1 MDYLKI
7 GKATDLTGKE
17 YKLYRFLE
25 MLPGILSWGTLII
38 LVIFSYFQPVWVAV
52 FIILFNIYWLL
63 LVAYLAIHLVASFRA
78 LRKNEKVDWQ
88 TRCSELESREFKIK
102 NIDGSVTTKAMA
114 WTDLWQVVIM
124 PTLNE
129 DYAVFKTTLNAL
141 MADQYPKDR
150 MIIVLAIEERGGA
163 EVKATAERIKEEFG
177 NKFGRMII
185 AMHPDGIVGE
195 LKGKGA
201 NQSWAAKELKAR
213 IIDPEGLDYDAILVS
228 VFDIDTVV
236 YPGYFHNLTW
246 RFFHA
251 EHPHRS
257 SYQPI
262 PVYNNNIWQAPFFA
276 RIAAFSNTF
285 WQMMLQIREEK
296 LATYS
301 SHSMTWRTL
310 SEIGFWSPK
319 MVSEDSRIFFHS
331 FFFYNGD
338 YRVEPLHFP
347 VSMDAVMDK
356 NILRSASNLYK
367 QQRRWGWGVEN
378 VPYLI
383 FNTIKHWKTIPKKKA
398 IYQISVQIHGFH
410 SWATNALIIAL
421 IGRMPLWLGGSHFTS
436 SVLSTNL
443 PIISQNLMN
452 LAMVGMLL
460 SAVVSML
467 LLPPKPKNFPFWK
480 HIQVFLEW
488 AFLPVAIVIFG
499 AVPGLEAQTRL
510 MFGKYMGF
518 WVTPK
523 KR

>member
-1 MDYLKI
+1 
-7 GKATDLTGKE
+7 
-17 YKLYRFLE
+17 
-25 MLPGILSWGTLII
+25 
-38 LVIFSYFQPVWVAV
+38 
-52 FIILFNIYWLL
+52 
-63 LVAYLAIHLVASFRA
+63 
-78 LRKNEKVDWQ
+78 
-88 TRCSELESREFKIK
+88 
-102 NIDGSVTTKAMA
+102 
-114 WTDLWQVVIM
+114 
-124 PTLNE
+124 
-129 DYAVFKTTLNAL
+129 
-141 MADQYPKDR
+141 
-150 MIIVLAIEERGGA
+150 
-163 EVKATAERIKEEFG
+163 
-177 NKFGRMII
+177 
-185 AMHPDGIVGE
+185 
-195 LKGKGA
+195 
-201 NQSWAAKELKAR
+201 
-213 IIDPEGLDYDAILVS
+213 
-228 VFDIDTVV
+228 
-236 YPGYFHNLTW
+236 
-246 RFFHA
+246 
-251 EHPHRS
+251 
-257 SYQPI
+257 
-262 PVYNNNIWQAPFFA
+262 
-276 RIAAFSNTF
+276 
-285 WQMMLQIREEK
+285 
-296 LATYS
+296 
-301 SHSMTWRTL
+301 
-310 SEIGFWSPK
+310 